1 MSPRRRPIAELVGGD
16 ELPRV
21 LALLELVTSES
32 DLDEALNAIIET
44 ACDLTGAAYGVLAVL
59 DAEGRMRDFHIHGL
73 QDAEVDAMGELPE
86 GRGLLGRLLSSC
98 RPLRL
103 DQVSGRPDAEE
114 LPPGHPEIDRFL
126 GVPIQHAG
134 RSLGTVFLGDRP
146 GHPPFTSTDEQVL
159 EWLAERAA
167 QVLALAEARARA
179 ERREEWLRVFQ
190 RSVELLEP
198 PIDRSVALTHVA
210 ELVGWMFQARAVVV
224 AHLVD
229 DHLELVAEDP
239 AAELPGKLGD
249 IEAMRERLAPG
260 TPVHTAVKAAFTDRR
275 ARVSPAGRS
284 TVVIVPFPLRLTERL
299 VIGVVLRRDA
309 HPPDQAELELLTS
322 FANQATTSIDRLEGL
337 AERQELM
344 VLADRERIA
353 RDLHDVVI
361 QRLFATGLQL
371 QGLRGHLPEAEQTRF
386 DVVVRDLDQTIRD
399 IRTTIFELSR
409 LRGRS
414 LRAEV
419 RQLVAEYAEPLGFRA
434 VVDLQ
439 GPLDTTVPDRTS
451 DYLLATLR
459 EALSNVVRHAAAT
472 GVEVAL
478 AVGAD
483 GVVLRVSDDGRGC
496 ADHGVESGLVNVRRR
511 ARDLGGDVRISSTPG
526 GGTTLEW
533 AVPLPD

>member
-198 PIDRSVALTHVA
+198 PSTAASRSRTSPSWWA
-210 ELVGWMFQARAVVV
+210 GCSR
-224 AHLVD
+224 
-229 DHLELVAEDP
+229 P
-239 AAELPGKLGD
+239 APSW
-249 IEAMRERLAPG
+249 
-260 TPVHTAVKAAFTDRR
+260 
-275 ARVSPAGRS
+275 SPTSS
-284 TVVIVPFPLRLTERL
+284 T
-299 VIGVVLRRDA
+299 
-309 HPPDQAELELLTS
+309 
-322 FANQATTSIDRLEGL
+322 TTSSSSPRTPRRSCRASWATSRPCASGW
-337 AERQELM
+337 RP
-344 VLADRERIA
+344 A
-353 RDLHDVVI
+353 R
-361 QRLFATGLQL
+361 R
-371 QGLRGHLPEAEQTRF
+371 
-386 DVVVRDLDQTIRD
+386 
-399 IRTTIFELSR
+399 
-409 LRGRS
+409 
-414 LRAEV
+414 
-419 RQLVAEYAEPLGFRA
+419 
-434 VVDLQ
+434 
-439 GPLDTTVPDRTS
+439 
-451 DYLLATLR
+451 
-459 EALSNVVRHAAAT
+459 
-472 GVEVAL
+472 
-478 AVGAD
+478 
-483 GVVLRVSDDGRGC
+483 C
-496 ADHGVESGLVNVRRR
+496 
-511 ARDLGGDVRISSTPG
+511 TPR
-526 GGTTLEW
+526 
-533 AVPLPD
+533 

>member
-1 MSPRRRPIAELVGGD
+1 MSPRRPIAELVGSD
-16 ELPRV
+16 ELARV
-21 LALLELVTSES
+21 LDLLELVTSEA
-32 DLDEALNAIIET
+32 DLDDALTAIVET

-59 DAEGRMRDFHIHGL
+59 DAEGRMRDFHFHGL
-73 QDAEVDAMGELPE
+73 EDHEVDAMGDLPE
-86 GRGLLGRLLSSC
+86 GRGVLAEVLAASHPMRLE
-98 RPLRL
+98 R
-103 DQVSGRPDAEE
+103 VSGRPEAETT
-114 LPPGHPEIDRFL
+114 PPGHPEIDRFI
-126 GVPIQHAG
+126 GVPIRHAG
-134 RSLGTVFLGDRP
+134 RALGTLFLGDGP
-146 GHPPFTSTDEQVL
+146 GPRPFTPTDEHVL
-159 EWLAERAA
+159 EWLAEWAA

-198 PIDRSVALTHVA
+198 PIDRGVALTRVA
-210 ELVGWMFQARAVVV
+210 ELVGWMFQARAVVL

-229 DHLELVAEDP
+229 DRIELVAEDP
-239 AAELPGKLGD
+239 AADLPGKLGD
-249 IEAMRERLAPG
+249 LEAMRERLAPG
-260 TPVHTAVKAAFTDRR
+260 TAVHTAVLAAFADRR
-275 ARVSPAGRS
+275 ARVSQTGRS
-284 TVVIVPFPLRLTERL
+284 LVVIVPFPLRLTERL

-322 FANQATTSIDRLEGL
+322 FAHQATTSIDRLEGL

-371 QGLRGHLPEAEQTRF
+371 QGLRRHLPEGEQDRF

-399 IRTTIFELSR
+399 IRRTIFELSR

-434 VVDLQ
+434 TVDLQ
-439 GPLDTTVPDRTS
+439 GPLDTTVPDRVS

-472 GVEVAL
+472 GVEVGV

-483 GVVLRVSDDGRGC
+483 GVVLRVADDGRGL
-496 ADHGVESGLVNVRRR
+496 ADPGVESGIVNVRRR
-511 ARDLGGDVRISSTPG
+511 ARDLGGDVRITGAPG
-526 GGTTLEW
+526 KGTTLEW
-533 AVPLPD
+533 VVPLPD